1 MPRRTRNETSGDTY
15 YCVSTIHK
23 WPTLL
28 ARAVLPGRLRIRPYD
43 EPPIKAIKLVPYSDS
58 EDEGG
63 SPKKTIGTDD
73 DPPQLMDYSAQPTTS
88 NDKPSMT
95 REWGLTDEQCISWEH
110 ELQQAL
116 DTIPS
121 SLESW
126 FDNMLND
133 LPDELEEIGKDSAYS
148 SRATSAHKR
157 TTQRTGLGA
166 HKKTIR
172 MDDPPDDIHPYSD
185 SEDDAPRPSDTRKS
199 TYSSSY
205 DEPLSKTIKLVPYSD
220 SEDDGGSPKKTI
232 GIYDSPPQLIDY
244 SDSEDGV
251 PPSPNRL

>member
-1 MPRRTRNETSGDTY
+1 MEEERFEAVSVLEEWLRREDEIRAHAATDEERDVRRHVLLRFDDTQMADAPGPSGIARKTTY
-15 YCVSTIHK
+15 S
-23 WPTLL
+23 PT
-28 ARAVLPGRLRIRPYD
+28 YD

-110 ELQQAL
+110 ELQQTL

-133 LPDELEEIGKDSAYS
+133 LPDELDEIGKDSAYS
-148 SRATSAHKR
+148 SCATSAHER
-157 TTQRTGLGA
+157 TTQRMGLGA
-166 HKKTIR
+166 HKKTLRTRQMRCDYVRECSSVKIR
-172 MDDPPDDIHPYSD
+172 S
-185 SEDDAPRPSDTRKS
+185 S
-199 TYSSSY
+199 THHES
-205 DEPLSKTIKLVPYSD
+205 
-220 SEDDGGSPKKTI
+220 
-232 GIYDSPPQLIDY
+232 
-244 SDSEDGV
+244 
-251 PPSPNRL
+251 